1 MFHRIRFKGR
11 RRKPIS
17 SRIRGASSVCGQ
29 RPRVDHLEIRADLV
43 VAADGRSSILR
54 EKAGLEVHD
63 LRAPMDMLWFRL
75 PRRPEDPE
83 QSMGRFA
90 AEQIFIMISRGE
102 Y

>member
-1 MFHRIRFKGR
+1 M
-11 RRKPIS
+11 
-17 SRIRGASSVCGQ
+17 
-29 RPRVDHLEIRADLV
+29 
-43 VAADGRSSILR
+43 R